1 MAGAMVAAEFVW
13 TPARS
18 GQEMQALNR
27 ATGEVMATVPRGGA
41 ADVDAAVAA
50 ARAAFEG
57 PWSKFS
63 PYERQCVLLR
73 IADLF
78 ETH

>member
-18 GQEMQALNR
+18 FQEMQALDR

-57 PWSKFS
+57 PWSKI
-63 PYERQCVLLR
+63 LAL
-73 IADLF
+73 
-78 ETH
+78 

>member
-1 MAGAMVAAEFVW
+1 MVAAEFVW

-18 GQEMQALNR
+18 FQEMQALDR

-57 PWSKFS
+57 PWSKI
-63 PYERQCVLLR
+63 LAL
-73 IADLF
+73 
-78 ETH
+78 